1 MTAVLTWTFIKYTQ
15 RHTAVIKSTL
25 RGSWRD
31 IKTRVW
37 QVLVSGRDF
46 VVRHSAHVES
56 DLIKKL
62 LMVTVFYRDN
72 VYVEITALNGCDIQ
86 HLAVTFLLMEQALFS
101 KVGT

>member
-15 RHTAVIKSTL
+15 RHTAVIAVT
-25 RGSWRD
+25 WRD

-86 HLAVTFLLMEQALFS
+86 HLAVTFLLMEQALFP